1 MKIAVFGLG
10 YVGAVSS
17 ACLAADG
24 NVVIGVDPNTTKTN
38 LINSGQSPVVEE
50 RVGEMVASGV
60 EQGRLSATTSPSDA
74 VASSDLAFVCVGT
87 PSEANGSL
95 SLRYLERACADIGRA
110 LADKDTYYTIVIRS
124 TVLPGTT
131 RDVVIPTLE
140 DNSGKVHGQ
149 DFGVCMNPE
158 FLREAS
164 AVADFYDPPK
174 VVIGGSDGRA
184 IDALRPLV
192 AKGDAPLVVVDF
204 EVAEMVKYVDNNWHA
219 LKVAFGNEIGRV
231 AKALGIDGHRVM
243 DIFCLDEKLNISARY
258 LKPGMAFGGSCLPK
272 DVRALNYRTRSL
284 DLFTPV
290 LESVLTSNTRH
301 LDAAYELVVSAGSR
315 DVAILGLSFKAGTD
329 DLREA
334 PMVDLAERLIGK
346 GYRLR
351 IFDASVNVSRL
362 IGANKDFIEQHIP
375 HIGELLVESIDEA
388 IEGAGTIILGN
399 SNPDFKTVHERVATD
414 QRVIDLVGIAH
425 DDPTASSIEGLGWA

>member
-24 NVVIGVDPNTTKTN
+24 NVVIGVDPNETKTD
-38 LINSGQSPVVEE
+38 LINSGHSPVIEE
-50 RVGEMVASGV
+50 RVGEMVSEQVASG
-60 EQGRLSATTSPSDA
+60 LLTATTSAADA
-74 VASSDLAFVCVGT
+74 VAASDLAFVCVGT

-95 SLRYLERACADIGRA
+95 SLRYLERACADIGSA
-110 LADKDTYYTIVIRS
+110 LATKPSYYTVVIRS

-131 RDVVIPTLE
+131 RDVVIPVLE
-140 DNSGKVHGQ
+140 AKSGKKHGV

-174 VVIGGSDGRA
+174 VVIGGSDQRA
-184 IDALRPLV
+184 IDTLRPLV
-192 AKGDAPLVVVDF
+192 SKGDATVVVVDL

-231 AKALGIDGHRVM
+231 SKKLGIDGHEVM
-243 DIFCLDEKLNISARY
+243 DIFCLDEKLNLSSKY

-272 DVRALNYRTRSL
+272 DVRALAYRSRSL
-284 DLFTPV
+284 DLSTPV
-290 LESVLTSNTRH
+290 LDSVLASNERH
-301 LDAAYELVVSAGSR
+301 MDAAFDLVTAAGSR

-334 PMVDLAERLIGK
+334 PMVALAERLIGK

-351 IFDASVNVSRL
+351 IFDANVNVSRL
-362 IGANKDFIEQHIP
+362 IGANKEFIEQHLP
-375 HIGELLVESIDEA
+375 HVGELLVGSIDEA
-388 IEGAGTIILGN
+388 IENAGTVLLGN
-399 SNPDFKTVHERVATD
+399 SNPEFATVHQRVSAD
-414 QRVIDLVGIAH
+414 QQVIDLVGIAR
-425 DDPTASSIEGLGWA
+425 DAPASAAIEGLGWA